1 MEVAT
6 SGVSNGVSTPD
17 AAASVDSGAVIQY
30 LTEVLQVTLGALKSE
45 LESAG
50 SLLSDARY
58 HETAQR
64 CMRFATES
72 QVALYVQKDIAAA
85 EEANGDPEGTRKS
98 MSSAATS
105 LSMLADNPNKNRLY
119 SIHITSPPRSRPRRL
134 PSHR

>member
-72 QVALYVQKDIAAA
+72 QVALYVQKDIATA
-85 EEANGDPEGTRKS
+85 EEANGDAEGAGKS
-98 MSSAATS
+98 MSSAPARFVHAS
-105 LSMLADNPNKNRLY
+105 
-119 SIHITSPPRSRPRRL
+119 
-134 PSHR
+134 